1 MEVRTIKIKTVENP
15 LEGKLSVFEGCHD
28 LPFEI
33 RRVYYI
39 YEVPRGI
46 QRGGHA
52 HKKLCQLLWC
62 PYGSIRMKLD
72 NGAEKTEVLLN
83 DPSLG
88 LIVEHAVWREML
100 WEQEHSVLCVA
111 ASEYYDETDYIRD
124 YKQFLQYAAAQNR
137 PKRGAEQ

>member
-1 MEVRTIKIKTVENP
+1 MQIQTVRIKTVENP

-52 HKKLCQLLWC
+52 HKKLRQLLWC
-62 PYGSIRMKLD
+62 PYGRIRIKLD
-72 NGAEKTEVLLN
+72 DGAEKAEVLLD

-88 LIVEHAVWREML
+88 LIVEHAMWREML

-111 ASEYYDETDYIRD
+111 ASEYYDESDYIRD
-124 YKQFLQYAAAQNR
+124 YRQFLEYTAANAR
-137 PKRGAEQ
+137 PERSAEH